1 MAINPFI
8 GSALISGG
16 SSLLGIG
23 ASHASTVYT
32 NHANR
37 DLYREQYR
45 DSLKAWNL
53 QNQYNSPSAQIE
65 RLRSAGVNPASLVG
79 AGNAMTVAAGGSTHP
94 YQSQDYSSGAAGVG
108 EALAGLPLAKMK
120 RDMANS
126 MQEAADL
133 QNERTGVETE
143 LLKRKDAREAYML
156 SIEASL
162 KSGQTEVARRTA
174 QKLEADTNL
183 ANQQYGFNEVYN
195 PMLLRSGYQSINESE
210 ARINQMSASIAQ
222 AWYNAKENHRHNLA
236 TEELQRIATEAGVEL
251 SKAQVN
257 HINAQTNELVQL
269 LPYNLS
275 AAQLNNWI
283 SRNSLK
289 LQQVK
294 LSLDKMEEKE
304 REFALVQ
311 MAYEFQMQRN
321 LDSSMISQLFQ
332 AFGVRNGQSVVNA
345 LSGAAGAY
353 FGSRLGR
360 GSAPHQYAPSVSTR
374 FYGR

>member
-8 GSALISGG
+8 GSALIGGG

-79 AGNAMTVAAGGSTHP
+79 AGNAITVAAGGSTHP
-94 YQSQDYSSGAAGVG
+94 YQSQDYSAGAAGVG

-133 QNERTGVETE
+133 QNARTGVETE
-143 LLKRKDAREAYML
+143 ILQRKDAREAYMM

-174 QKLEADTNL
+174 KKLEAETNL
-183 ANQQYGFNEVYN
+183 SNQQYGFNELYN
-195 PMLLRSGYQSINESE
+195 PMLLRSGQQSINESE

-222 AWYNAKENHRHNLA
+222 AWFNAKENKRHNLA

-257 HINAQTNELVQL
+257 HLIAQTNELVHL

-283 SRNSLK
+283 SRNAIK

-332 AFGVRNGQSVVNA
+332 SFGVRNGQSILNS
-345 LSGAAGAY
+345 LTGAAGAY

-360 GSAPHQYAPSVSTR
+360 AAAPH
-374 FYGR
+374 